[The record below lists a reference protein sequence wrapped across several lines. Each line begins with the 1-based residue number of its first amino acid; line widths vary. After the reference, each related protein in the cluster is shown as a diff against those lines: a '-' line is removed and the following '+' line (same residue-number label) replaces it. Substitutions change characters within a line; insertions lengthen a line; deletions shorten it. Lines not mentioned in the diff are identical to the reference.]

1 MSAMNSNMR
10 VTSFLFLTLFLV
22 LVGSLVAQQ
31 VPQES
36 KPLSDR
42 DLELLA
48 VRGEWA
54 MYPRDTGATPPD
66 PPPPNASYKDAAK
79 LKPFQTIPR
88 LQVFLTEGRLFGE
101 AVFPDGIVLT
111 DDNPD
116 VTGKEPVPVQGLAV
130 QDGNLSFKVQ
140 VGSELIEAQLKLE
153 RRRFLGTW
161 KSSSGR
167 SGDLFLVKRIF

>member
-1 MSAMNSNMR
+1 MSAMNSNVR
-10 VTSFLFLTLFLV
+10 VASFLFFTLFLV
-22 LVGSLVAQQ
+22 LVGTLLAQQ
-31 VPQES
+31 VPQQN
-36 KPLSDR
+36 KPLTDR
-42 DLELLA
+42 ELELLA
-48 VRGEWA
+48 VRGKWA
-54 MYPRDTGATPPD
+54 MYPRDAGATPPD

-111 DDNPD
+111 DENAD
-116 VTGKEPVPVQGLAV
+116 VTGKEPVPVQGIAV

-140 VGSELIEAQLKLE
+140 VGSELIEAQLKLD
-153 RRRFLGTW
+153 RRRFMGTW